1 MQFFNSER
9 RLFHFFMYICTRITF
24 INTPQMKK
32 SFILIIVAM
41 LTLASCSTERRGLNQ
56 MRKLTYEVETKGQYY
71 DVQDWKDA
79 YDDFRAIDDR
89 MDVRKL
95 TNEQAAE
102 YGELKGRLVSKF
114 AKCSVQSVVNSVKNY
129 INQGAGIIKGIV
141 DGLLK

>member
-1 MQFFNSER
+1 
-9 RLFHFFMYICTRITF
+9 
-24 INTPQMKK
+24 
-32 SFILIIVAM
+32 
-41 LTLASCSTERRGLNQ
+41 